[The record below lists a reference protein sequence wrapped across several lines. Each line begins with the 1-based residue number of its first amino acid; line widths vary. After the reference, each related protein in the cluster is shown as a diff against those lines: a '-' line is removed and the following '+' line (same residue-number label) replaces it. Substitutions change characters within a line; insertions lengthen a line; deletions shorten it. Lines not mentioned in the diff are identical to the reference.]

1 MVLAAKRSVGRTRMG
16 LGPAECAMAAYF
28 ASRKQ
33 IRLLTSAVSATG
45 FNTAEPAGGAG
56 RIQSLRAFRR
66 AGLIDAMV
74 PCCNA
79 AMVLWLDGSMARTQ
93 KE

>member
-1 MVLAAKRSVGRTRMG
+1 
-16 LGPAECAMAAYF
+16 MAAYF

-56 RIQSLRAFRR
+56 RIQSLRALRR
-66 AGLIDAMV
+66 AGVIHAMV
-74 PCCNA
+74 RRCKGVTMQLSA
-79 AMVLWLDGSMARTQ
+79 WRDSLF
-93 KE
+93 